1 MVVLQTIIVAF
12 SMYSALPMPQIEWTR
27 ENMRWALLVLPAVG
41 AVIGG
46 VCCLWVCLCGWLH
59 LPLIARGA
67 GLAVLPI
74 LLTGGIHMDGYADVA
89 DAQASRAEPEK
100 KREILKDPHLGAFAA
115 IRIGVYLI
123 ISLAV
128 WTSLPEFHGW
138 AIVCLFMLSRTL
150 SALSLACFPLAEGS
164 GLARSFA
171 EAADRA
177 KLRNALIALTVLL
190 AAALVPAGGAVMLLP
205 AALVFWRHY
214 RMATVDFA
222 GLSGDLCGWYIQSSE
237 LWMALGLCLFEY
249 LEKAI

>member
-27 ENMRWALLVLPAVG
+27 ENMRWSLLAFPLVG

-46 VCCLWVCLCGWLH
+46 VCCLWVYLCGLLG
-59 LPLIARGA
+59 LPLLARGA

-89 DAQASRAEPEK
+89 DAQASHAEPEK

-123 ISLAV
+123 VSLAV
-128 WTSLPEFHGW
+128 WTSLPDFRGW
-138 AIVCLFMLSRTL
+138 AIVCLFLLSRTL

-171 EAADRA
+171 EAADRTR
-177 KLRNALIALTVLL
+177 LRHALIVLTVFLSAGL
-190 AAALVPAGGAVMLLP
+190 ILTGGAVMLLP
-205 AALVFWRHY
+205 AALVFWRCY
-214 RMATVDFA
+214 RMATVDFS
-222 GLSGDLCGWYIQSSE
+222 GLSGDLCGWFLQASE
-237 LWMALGLCLFEY
+237 LWMALTLCLFEY
-249 LEKAI
+249 LERLL

>member
-1 MVVLQTIIVAF
+1 M
-12 SMYSALPMPQIEWTR
+12 
-27 ENMRWALLVLPAVG
+27 
-41 AVIGG
+41 
-46 VCCLWVCLCGWLH
+46 
-59 LPLIARGA
+59 
-67 GLAVLPI
+67 LPI

-128 WTSLPEFHGW
+128 WTSLPEFRGW

-222 GLSGDLCGWYIQSSE
+222 GLSGDLCGWFIQSSE